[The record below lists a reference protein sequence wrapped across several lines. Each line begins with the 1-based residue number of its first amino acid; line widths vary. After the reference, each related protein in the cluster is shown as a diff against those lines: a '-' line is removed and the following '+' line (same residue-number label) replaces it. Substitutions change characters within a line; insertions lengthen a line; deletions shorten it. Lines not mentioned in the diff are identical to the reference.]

1 MEAIAD
7 TLAILVG
14 ENYVNRFNWHDR
26 SYDVIAQVPRT
37 ERLTPDDLGRYY
49 VKASSGE
56 LVSLSTVVKVV
67 MRPQA
72 NKLPQFN
79 QMNTATIS
87 AVMATGVTM
96 GQAVDFLKS
105 QPLPGGTTVDRLTTS
120 RQFST
125 VGNRLTT

>member
-1 MEAIAD
+1 MGSSAD
-7 TLAILVG
+7 TFSILVG

-56 LVSLSTVVKVV
+56 LVPLSTVVKVV

-79 QMNTATIS
+79 QMNAATLS
-87 AVMATGVTM
+87 AVLAPGGTM
-96 GQAVDFLKS
+96 GQDVDFLKR
-105 QPLPGGTTVDRLTTS
+105 QPLPVGTPV
-120 RQFST
+120 
-125 VGNRLTT
+125 N

>member
-1 MEAIAD
+1 MGSSAD
-7 TLAILVG
+7 TFSILVG

-56 LVSLSTVVKVV
+56 LVPLSTVVKVV

-79 QMNTATIS
+79 QMNAATLS
-87 AVMATGVTM
+87 RSEEHTSELQSLMRNSYAV
-96 GQAVDFLKS
+96 FCLKKK
-105 QPLPGGTTVDRLTTS
+105 TK
-120 RQFST
+120 
-125 VGNRLTT
+125 